1 MRMNLILEILDVP
14 GQLVS
19 ILNPIG
25 ELGANVVTIVHKR
38 EIKAEEG
45 KAAIQIA
52 IEGERENLQAV
63 IDRFKEMNIALIEV
77 DDTVRKEKLSA
88 ILYGHIIDRDLR
100 DTVDKINAVDGLVV
114 SDLQLKLDGELK
126 STALITV
133 ELDLGKR
140 DIAYILTTIRDTNR
154 AEMVTILTTTRDI
167 NRAGMVTILTT
178 DIVPLLPVII
188 HTMTISIMTITL
200 HVLVAAIGDPLLTT
214 IITTGHAHCLLRHR

>member
-38 EIKAEEG
+38 EIRAEEG

-52 IEGERENLQAV
+52 LEGERENLQAV
-63 IDRFKEMNIALIEV
+63 IDRFKEMGVPLIEV
-77 DDTVRKEKLSA
+77 DDTIKKDKLSA

-140 DIAYILTTIRDTNR
+140 EIAYNKIMEIAKEKDFL
-154 AEMVTILTTTRDI
+154 
-167 NRAGMVTILTT
+167 
-178 DIVPLLPVII
+178 VIDE
-188 HTMTISIMTITL
+188 
-200 HVLVAAIGDPLLTT
+200 V
-214 IITTGHAHCLLRHR
+214 

>member
-38 EIKAEEG
+38 EIRAEED
-45 KAAIQIA
+45 KAAIEIA
-52 IEGERENLQAV
+52 LEGERENLQAV
-63 IDRFKEMNIALIEV
+63 IDKFKEMGVSLIEV
-77 DDTVRKEKLSA
+77 DDSVKKEKLST
-88 ILYGHIIDRDLR
+88 ILYGHIIDSDLR

-126 STALITV
+126 STALITI

-140 DIAYILTTIRDTNR
+140 DIAYNKIMEIAKEKDFL
-154 AEMVTILTTTRDI
+154 
-167 NRAGMVTILTT
+167 
-178 DIVPLLPVII
+178 VIDE
-188 HTMTISIMTITL
+188 
-200 HVLVAAIGDPLLTT
+200 V
-214 IITTGHAHCLLRHR
+214 

>member
-1 MRMNLILEILDVP
+1 M
-14 GQLVS
+14 Q
-19 ILNPIG
+19 
-25 ELGANVVTIVHKR
+25 AIVHKR

-63 IDRFKEMNIALIEV
+63 IDRFKEMNIPLIEV

-126 STALITV
+126 STALLTV

-140 DIAYILTTIRDTNR
+140 DIAYNKIMEI
-154 AEMVTILTTTRDI
+154 AEEKDFL
-167 NRAGMVTILTT
+167 
-178 DIVPLLPVII
+178 VIDE
-188 HTMTISIMTITL
+188 
-200 HVLVAAIGDPLLTT
+200 V
-214 IITTGHAHCLLRHR
+214 

>member
-38 EIKAEEG
+38 EIKAEEE
-45 KAAIQIA
+45 KAAIEIA
-52 IEGERENLQAV
+52 LEGERENLQAV
-63 IDRFKEMNIALIEV
+63 VDKFKEMGVSLIEV
-77 DDTVRKEKLSA
+77 DDSVKKEKLST
-88 ILYGHIIDRDLR
+88 ILYGHIIDSDLR

-126 STALITV
+126 STALITI

-140 DIAYILTTIRDTNR
+140 DIAYNKIMEIAKEKDFL
-154 AEMVTILTTTRDI
+154 
-167 NRAGMVTILTT
+167 
-178 DIVPLLPVII
+178 VIDE
-188 HTMTISIMTITL
+188 
-200 HVLVAAIGDPLLTT
+200 V
-214 IITTGHAHCLLRHR
+214 

>member
-45 KAAIQIA
+45 KAAIEIA
-52 IEGERENLQAV
+52 LEGERENLQAV
-63 IDRFKEMNIALIEV
+63 IDKFKDMGVPLIEV
-77 DDTVRKEKLSA
+77 DDAVKKEKLST
-88 ILYGHIIDRDLR
+88 ILYGHIIDTDLR
-100 DTVDKINAVDGLVV
+100 DTVDKINAVEGLVV

-126 STALITV
+126 STALITI

-140 DIAYILTTIRDTNR
+140 DIAYNKVMEI
-154 AEMVTILTTTRDI
+154 AEEKDFL
-167 NRAGMVTILTT
+167 
-178 DIVPLLPVII
+178 VIDE
-188 HTMTISIMTITL
+188 
-200 HVLVAAIGDPLLTT
+200 V
-214 IITTGHAHCLLRHR
+214 

>member
-1 MRMNLILEILDVP
+1 MTKGDYIMRMNLILEILDVP

-45 KAAIQIA
+45 KAAIEIA
-52 IEGERENLQAV
+52 LEGERENLQAV
-63 IDRFKEMNIALIEV
+63 IDKFKDMGVPLLEV
-77 DDTVRKEKLSA
+77 DDAINKEKLST
-88 ILYGHIIDRDLR
+88 ILYGHIIDTDLR

-126 STALITV
+126 STALITI

-140 DIAYILTTIRDTNR
+140 DIAYNKIMEI
-154 AEMVTILTTTRDI
+154 AEEKDFL
-167 NRAGMVTILTT
+167 
-178 DIVPLLPVII
+178 VIDE
-188 HTMTISIMTITL
+188 
-200 HVLVAAIGDPLLTT
+200 V
-214 IITTGHAHCLLRHR
+214 

>member
-45 KAAIQIA
+45 KAAIEIA

-63 IDRFKEMNIALIEV
+63 IDKFKDMGVPLLEV
-77 DDTVRKEKLSA
+77 DDAIKKEKLST

-100 DTVDKINAVDGLVV
+100 DTVDKINAVEGLVV

-126 STALITV
+126 STALLTV

-140 DIAYILTTIRDTNR
+140 DIAYNKIMEIAKEKDFL
-154 AEMVTILTTTRDI
+154 
-167 NRAGMVTILTT
+167 
-178 DIVPLLPVII
+178 VIDE
-188 HTMTISIMTITL
+188 
-200 HVLVAAIGDPLLTT
+200 V
-214 IITTGHAHCLLRHR
+214 

>member
-45 KAAIQIA
+45 KAAIEIA

-63 IDRFKEMNIALIEV
+63 VDRFKEMNLSLIEV
-77 DDTVRKEKLSA
+77 DDTIKKEKLST
-88 ILYGHIIDRDLR
+88 ILYGHIIDSDLR

-126 STALITV
+126 STALITI

-140 DIAYILTTIRDTNR
+140 EIAYNKVMEI
-154 AEMVTILTTTRDI
+154 AEEKDFL
-167 NRAGMVTILTT
+167 
-178 DIVPLLPVII
+178 VIDE
-188 HTMTISIMTITL
+188 
-200 HVLVAAIGDPLLTT
+200 V
-214 IITTGHAHCLLRHR
+214 